1 MISSTGTATIAPR
14 STLKTT
20 SPTSIEAM
28 GTLPR
33 GVATGVSGEAQI
45 HIGHPTG
52 HVPPTGSVHVE
63 PRTMGPGTSQ
73 QSCPSAQHWSPQ
85 QNVEPEQLVPVQ
97 GGMAHEPPLQN
108 G

>member
-1 MISSTGTATIAPR
+1 
-14 STLKTT
+14 
-20 SPTSIEAM
+20 
-28 GTLPR
+28 
-33 GVATGVSGEAQI
+33 
-45 HIGHPTG
+45 
-52 HVPPTGSVHVE
+52 
-63 PRTMGPGTSQ
+63 MGPGTSQ